1 MSSSTTTE
9 DESES
14 GIKILGLPILVY
26 WIIAGILMVIL
37 VVAIALIG
45 INIHKMLD
53 EEKKEEEEA
62 KKKSKKIKGEP
73 KCCTAFLSNFFYF

>member
-1 MSSSTTTE
+1 M
-9 DESES
+9 
-14 GIKILGLPILVY
+14 VY

-45 INIHKMLD
+45 ISIHKMLD

-62 KKKSKKIKGEP
+62 KKKSKKIKGELSQ
-73 KCCTAFLSNFFYF
+73 KCKLPYLPFSIFRPRKRGRLQRFSWKAAHS